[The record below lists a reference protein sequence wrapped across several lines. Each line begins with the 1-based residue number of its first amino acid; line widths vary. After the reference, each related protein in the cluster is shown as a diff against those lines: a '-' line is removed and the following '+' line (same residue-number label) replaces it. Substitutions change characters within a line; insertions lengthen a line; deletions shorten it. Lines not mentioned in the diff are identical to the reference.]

1 MSKRKFDFILVE
13 NRIYRDILRIYPN
26 NTYIHSFDDN
36 LPETWDDVYK
46 VYYSFAIIRQY
57 FDDNNKNIV
66 DYSDILLDMH
76 VDECSIIPN
85 LSQFILYVIDTGETY
100 DYPTL
105 GQPAAEWKIEKK
117 TYTIQEVSL
126 NEEIF
131 EFRENYNF
139 SVFNNWTNQGYRF
152 SFDKDTTLLF
162 CDWLN
167 KVNEYLFE
175 KRRFSIKRQFSI

>member
-1 MSKRKFDFILVE
+1 MIYYILV
-13 NRIYRDILRIYPN
+13 
-26 NTYIHSFDDN
+26 
-36 LPETWDDVYK
+36 
-46 VYYSFAIIRQY
+46 IR
-57 FDDNNKNIV
+57 KR
-66 DYSDILLDMH
+66 L
-76 VDECSIIPN
+76 
-85 LSQFILYVIDTGETY
+85 
-100 DYPTL
+100 
-105 GQPAAEWKIEKK
+105 KEKK